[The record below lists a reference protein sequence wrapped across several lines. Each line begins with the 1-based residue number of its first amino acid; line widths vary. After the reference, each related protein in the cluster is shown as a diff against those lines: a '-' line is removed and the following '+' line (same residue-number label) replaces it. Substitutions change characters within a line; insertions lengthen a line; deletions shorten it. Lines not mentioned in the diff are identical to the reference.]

1 MLSRRRL
8 PIFGLGLL
16 NLVREFDE
24 VNLSSISLRCAME
37 LQDVLSVPFVGNH
50 GTQFLMSSFNHSHLN
65 TSYYSLETTL
75 NDQAANPF

>member
-1 MLSRRRL
+1 
-8 PIFGLGLL
+8 
-16 NLVREFDE
+16 
-24 VNLSSISLRCAME
+24 ME